1 MLKAILPQTR
11 VFTLLDRDDQ
21 SDEEVA
27 RLAAETIVLSERN
40 LESYLFRDDVMTA
53 LVKATGQIELLD
65 DVLRVRDSAL
75 AENRKRSRPSD
86 DLKSAAGNIFV
97 ELRQL
102 LDLRRSGNTADS
114 FMRDTL
120 APLIALGWRRI
131 SFCAQTSSTSC
142 NDHSHRSRCRGRRA

>member
-1 MLKAILPQTR
+1 MICEGSSKGRRRKDFDAEIYSRILGEHAHGITFVSGGSSDEVQRNGADLRGMLKAILPQTR

-75 AENRKRSRPSD
+75 AEKRYTRKLWMSQEREEAYP
-86 DLKSAAGNIFV
+86 
-97 ELRQL
+97 
-102 LDLRRSGNTADS
+102 
-114 FMRDTL
+114 
-120 APLIALGWRRI
+120 P
-131 SFCAQTSSTSC
+131 
-142 NDHSHRSRCRGRRA
+142 